1 METPLYSTCDCR
13 DSALSS
19 TANVLSILTFAYIL
33 IAGTLYQVAA
43 LYRVK
48 SDSDWAAVQAQATR
62 LRDFAWSIERRD
74 AISTEFFKRLDDLD
88 KEIARKLP
96 GNVATGKWHLVWR
109 QARSTWDRAEIEE
122 KLYSLA
128 QMRLLFLESGLND
141 VEQDNKTTDQVLD
154 KARTQLEESKRLFL
168 TQLRSE
174 PKERRRRT
182 LDAIK
187 SESGERGR
195 AAWEEI
201 EDVIKRLDAEDV
213 ERRGTRGFVEGV

>member
-1 METPLYSTCDCR
+1 MSPHEQYNHAPTKVLDDKAEHVRAAGAYPQPNQYWHKSVCSLLSQVSSPVILEGFEDLQLPSTHRPVMSETHIDMSHISPMETPIYNTYNCR

-33 IAGTLYQVAA
+33 VAGTLYHVAA

-48 SDSDWAAVQAQATR
+48 GDSDWAAVQAQATR

-128 QMRLLFLESGLND
+128 QMRY
-141 VEQDNKTTDQVLD
+141 V
-154 KARTQLEESKRLFL
+154 
-168 TQLRSE
+168 
-174 PKERRRRT
+174 
-182 LDAIK
+182 
-187 SESGERGR
+187 
-195 AAWEEI
+195 
-201 EDVIKRLDAEDV
+201 
-213 ERRGTRGFVEGV
+213 

>member
-1 METPLYSTCDCR
+1 MEAPQPSSSHRSSVRETYIDMSHINPMATPLYSTCDCR

-62 LRDFAWSIERRD
+62 LRDFAWSVERRD

-96 GNVATGKWHLVWR
+96 GNFATGKWHLVWR

-128 QMRLLFLESGLND
+128 QMRY
-141 VEQDNKTTDQVLD
+141 VLTEIPRFCT
-154 KARTQLEESKRLFL
+154 KREE
-168 TQLRSE
+168 
-174 PKERRRRT
+174 
-182 LDAIK
+182 
-187 SESGERGR
+187 
-195 AAWEEI
+195 
-201 EDVIKRLDAEDV
+201 
-213 ERRGTRGFVEGV
+213 